1 MNGTYHNTCIAL
13 QRHWRARIGR
23 HVDGVDKPF
32 PLRNKSFLSYCAKL
46 LVSK

>member
-23 HVDGVDKPF
+23 HMDGVEKSL
-32 PLRNKSFLSYCAKL
+32 PLRNKRL
-46 LVSK
+46 LPNNLAILVP